1 MAYVSDTGGGG
12 RLGDLFAGLARD
24 FSGLFRTEIELA
36 KAEASEKIDQAVKA
50 GISLAAGAILAIG
63 ALGVFLAALVSGGT
77 ALLVAWGMMEPAAN
91 FVSAIVVTVIVAL
104 IAWAVIASGLNQ
116 LKANRLGLDR
126 TTTSLRADAAT
137 VKESL

>member
-1 MAYVSDTGGGG
+1 M
-12 RLGDLFAGLARD
+12 
-24 FSGLFRTEIELA
+24 
-36 KAEASEKIDQAVKA
+36 KA

-126 TTTSLRADAAT
+126 TTNSLRADAAT